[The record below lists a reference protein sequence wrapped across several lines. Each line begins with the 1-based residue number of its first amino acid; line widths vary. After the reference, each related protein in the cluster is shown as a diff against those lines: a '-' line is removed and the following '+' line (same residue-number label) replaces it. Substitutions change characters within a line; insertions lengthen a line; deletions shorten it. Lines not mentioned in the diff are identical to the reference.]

1 MEINQI
7 EEIKTEDNNIKSVS
21 IEINEEKY
29 KENSNRNDLSLYTS
43 TNKILNK
50 DYLIEI
56 KKTPILNI
64 KYFKFGKTIFF
75 YFSCCLNENK
85 YLLSEIK
92 TPPFSLGPECKSI

>member
-43 TNKILNK
+43 TNKILDK

-56 KKTPILNI
+56 KKTPILN
-64 KYFKFGKTIFF
+64 
-75 YFSCCLNENK
+75 
-85 YLLSEIK
+85 YLEIIS
-92 TPPFSLGPECKSI
+92 SLLI